1 MAYRKGANIIG
12 FTPPFLPFIILYHLV
27 VSLMRLVDLLVYRVR
42 IKGKENLPRKGG
54 AVLVSNHTLLLD
66 PGVLAHAIR
75 PSRTYFTML
84 EETALIPFLGTFVR
98 LLGGV
103 PIPERPGALL
113 ALDTAARTA
122 LREIGFIHFFPE
134 GECYRENQEIQPFH
148 PGAFLLACRLNVPL
162 VPITTVLHET
172 RWRGRRSFRFAGK
185 EILLPPRITVVIG
198 APVPAPLALL
208 PAAGRIDD
216 GVSLK
221 RAARTLSEQVRA
233 SMQATIDREKGSKT
247 MSRGIMPRL
256 VKHPLRGQAEMPRSD
271 HDERTT
277 LRNTAEG
284 NSADYRVPAERV
296 RPSGRARTRALPSR
310 GRAI

>member
-12 FTPPFLPFIILYHLV
+12 FTPPFPPFIILYHLV
-27 VSLMRLVDLLVYRVR
+27 VALMRIVDLLVYRVR
-42 IKGKENLPRKGG
+42 IKGKENLPRDGG

-66 PGVLAHAIR
+66 PGILAHAIR
-75 PSRTYFTML
+75 PHRTYFTML

-103 PIPERPGALL
+103 PIPERPGALR

-134 GECYRENQEIQPFH
+134 GECYRESQEIQSFH

-185 EILLPPRITVVIG
+185 EILLPPRITIVIG
-198 APVPAPLALL
+198 APVPAPFALL
-208 PAAGRIDD
+208 PAAGRMED

-221 RAARTLSEQVRA
+221 RAARALSEQVRA
-233 SMQATIDREKGSKT
+233 NMQATIDLENGSKT
-247 MSRGIMPRL
+247 MYRGIMPRL
-256 VKHPLRGQAEMPRSD
+256 VKHPPPEQADMPLPNHGERGVE
-271 HDERTT
+271 
-277 LRNTAEG
+277 
-284 NSADYRVPAERV
+284 
-296 RPSGRARTRALPSR
+296 
-310 GRAI
+310 AI

>member
-1 MAYRKGANIIG
+1 MAYRKGAHIIG
-12 FTPPFLPFIILYHLV
+12 FTPSFLPFIILYQMV
-27 VSLMRLVDLLVYRVR
+27 VALMRLVDLLVYRVR
-42 IKGKENLPRKGG
+42 IKGKENLPRSGG

-66 PGVLAHAIR
+66 PGILAHAIL
-75 PSRTYFTML
+75 PHRTYFTML

-103 PIPERPGALL
+103 PIPERPGVLL

-122 LREIGFIHFFPE
+122 LRETGFIDFFPE

-172 RWRGRRSFRFAGK
+172 RWRGRRSLPFAGR
-185 EILLPPRITVVIG
+185 EILLPPRITIVIG
-198 APVPAPLALL
+198 SPVPAPLALL
-208 PAAGRIDD
+208 PAAGRIKD

-233 SMQATIDREKGSKT
+233 NMQATIDREKGSKT

-256 VKHPLRGQAEMPRSD
+256 VKHPTREQTDLQRSD
-271 HDERTT
+271 HGER
-277 LRNTAEG
+277 AE
-284 NSADYRVPAERV
+284 NSADYR
-296 RPSGRARTRALPSR
+296 